1 MPFSNHLALW
11 RMLVI
16 SQQRSCCGAA
26 HPGQGAL
33 NGLRDGS
40 FSSVAGDQLE
50 INKERTALPVYSFL
64 SRRQAVI
71 LKGANDTMAKT
82 I

>member
-1 MPFSNHLALW
+1 
-11 RMLVI
+11 MLVV
-16 SQQRSCCGAA
+16 SRHGGCCAA
-26 HPGQGAL
+26 VHAGQGAL
-33 NGLRDGS
+33 DGVRDGS
-40 FSSVAGDQLE
+40 FSSVAPDQLE
-50 INKERTALPVYSFL
+50 INKGRIALLVYSFL

>member
-1 MPFSNHLALW
+1 MALW
-11 RMLVI
+11 SSLVV
-16 SQQRSCCGAA
+16 SQHGTCCGVVQI
-26 HPGQGAL
+26 GQGSL
-33 NGLRDGS
+33 HGVRDS
-40 FSSVAGDQLE
+40 IFSSVAGDQLE
-50 INKERTALPVYSFL
+50 TNKERIALPVYSFL

>member
-1 MPFSNHLALW
+1 
-11 RMLVI
+11 VGQI
-16 SQQRSCCGAA
+16 
-26 HPGQGAL
+26 GQGVL
-33 NGLRDGS
+33 KGVQEGT
-40 FSSVAGDQLE
+40 FTSVAGDQLE

-71 LKGANDTMAKT
+71 LKGANDTMVKP